1 MGLSLG
7 IRHGCVMQSE
17 IRAMSIACAK
27 AGGINLSQ
35 GVCDTPVP
43 EAISGSVASAI
54 EQGFN
59 TYSHYAGLK
68 ILRDS
73 VCGKQK
79 RFTGLEFDPESEV
92 IVSAE
97 ATGAMYCAFQALLSP
112 GDEVIVFEPFYGYHI
127 STLLTA
133 EAVPV
138 FVPLSLPGW
147 IFTLHDLEHAVTS
160 RTKGI
165 IVNTPSNPSGKVFSR
180 EELEV
185 IASFAERYDLFVFTD
200 EIYEHFIYEGTH
212 TSFAT
217 LPGMKSRT
225 ITVSGF
231 SKTFSIT
238 GWRLGY
244 ALCDARWAQAI
255 GYFNDLVYVCAPAP
269 LQAGVAE
276 GMRRLDDGYYRRL
289 SFEYSEKRERFC
301 DALSVAGLTPHVPG
315 GAYYVLADVGHLP
328 GSSAAERAHY
338 ILEKTGVACVP
349 GSAFFSC
356 GRGEDLVRFCFAKDD
371 TVLDEACRR
380 LASIRNT

>member
-92 IVSAE
+92 IVSAG

-147 IFTLHDLEHAVTS
+147 IFMLHDLEHAVTS

-200 EIYEHFIYEGTH
+200 EIYEHFIYEGNH

-301 DALSVAGLTPHVPG
+301 DALSVAELTPHVPG

>member
-92 IVSAE
+92 IVSAG

-138 FVPLSLPGW
+138 FVPLSLSGW

-200 EIYEHFIYEGTH
+200 EIYEHFIYEGNH